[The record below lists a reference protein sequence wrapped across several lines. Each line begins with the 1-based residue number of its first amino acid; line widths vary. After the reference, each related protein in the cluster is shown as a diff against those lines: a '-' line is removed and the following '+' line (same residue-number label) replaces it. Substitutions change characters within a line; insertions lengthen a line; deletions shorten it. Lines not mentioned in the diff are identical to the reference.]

1 MDMVNEV
8 FGNWS
13 GEDPMEILKSM
24 DLTEEQKFLPR
35 NILLHCNLMVKELY

>member
-1 MDMVNEV
+1 MVNEV

-24 DLTEEQKFLPR
+24 DLTEEQKLAA
-35 NILLHCNLMVKELY
+35 KEHFTSL